1 MTGPHVQRDIRPL
14 WMIKKNNEQAL
25 ITRMCVLWASIIY
38 KESRCVFVLH
48 TAELGEMQHAFVFII
63 ACLQNK

>member
-1 MTGPHVQRDIRPL
+1 
-14 WMIKKNNEQAL
+14 MIKKNNEQAL
-25 ITRMCVLWASIIY
+25 ITRMCVLWGSIIY
-38 KESRCVFVLH
+38 NESRCVFVLH